1 MATFTEARRTGSYIL
16 SEANGTR
23 SREDLVIASGAGV
36 LEPGTVLGK
45 ITAVG
50 ANQGK
55 YAPYDDTAD
64 DGTEAAAAILYQ
76 AVDATATDAKAV
88 GHVRD
93 CEVAEL
99 RLVGIDAAAKVD
111 LAALGV
117 LVRSA
122 E

>member
-23 SREDLVIASGAGV
+23 SREDLVIASGAGA

-55 YAPYDDTAD
+55 YAPYDDTAA